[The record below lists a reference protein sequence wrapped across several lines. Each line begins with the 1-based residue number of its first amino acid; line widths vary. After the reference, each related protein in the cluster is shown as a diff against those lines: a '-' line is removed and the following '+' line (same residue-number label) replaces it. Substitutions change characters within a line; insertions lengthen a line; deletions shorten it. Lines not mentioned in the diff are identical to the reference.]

1 MKVTTV
7 TQSDENDGDASK
19 AQIEL
24 PRFRPVTASALH
36 ERARQLRLDILEV
49 ISHAPMGHYSSSLS
63 CAEIL
68 VTLYHHVLRL
78 RRSDPDW
85 QDRDRF
91 LLGKGHVAVALWP
104 LFAEL
109 DFFPQA
115 WLQTFGQLGSKLT
128 DHPDMHRAPGVDF
141 SSGSLGHNLSV
152 GLGMA
157 LAARRRQIDHRI
169 YVLLGDGEIHEG
181 QVWEAAMAAAH
192 YKAANLVAIV
202 DANGS
207 CADGPAESVMGI
219 EPLAERFA
227 SFGWHSLEV
236 DGHDA
241 ATLMGAFAQASQC
254 VDKPVCIVARTLKG
268 KGISFMEAS
277 PREWHLGALNGADL
291 ERARQEIREA
301 E

>member
-1 MKVTTV
+1 MSEKV
-7 TQSDENDGDASK
+7 SK
-19 AQIEL
+19 EL
-24 PRFRPVTASALH
+24 ARLREVSAEELVD
-36 ERARQLRLDILEV
+36 RSRQLRLEILDV

-63 CAEIL
+63 CAEVL

-78 RRSDPDW
+78 RTGEPGW
-85 QDRDRF
+85 PDRDRF

-109 DFFPQA
+109 DFFPNS
-115 WLQTFGQLGSKLT
+115 WLETFGKLDSKLT

-157 LAARRRQIDHRI
+157 MAAQRRQKDHRV

-181 QVWEAAMAAAH
+181 QVWEAAMAASH
-192 YKAANLVAIV
+192 YRAGNLVAIV

-207 CADGPAESVMGI
+207 CADGPTESVMSI

-227 SFGWHSLEV
+227 SFGWRTIEV
-236 DGHDA
+236 DGHDPQA
-241 ATLMGAFAQASQC
+241 LMTAFAQAMEPS
-254 VDKPVCIVARTLKG
+254 DKPACIIARTLKG

-277 PREWHLGALNGADL
+277 PREWHIGALCGEDL
-291 ERARQEIREA
+291 ERARNEIRGVKL
-301 E
+301 

>member
-1 MKVTTV
+1 MTTPSIVTL
-7 TQSDENDGDASK
+7 E
-19 AQIEL
+19 
-24 PRFRPVTASALH
+24 RFRDTSAAELAA
-36 ERARQLRLDILEV
+36 RAKQLRLEILDV

-68 VTLYHHVLRL
+68 ATLYKHVLRL
-78 RRSDPDW
+78 RAGDPAW
-85 QDRDRF
+85 ADRDRF

-109 DFFPQA
+109 GFFPA
-115 WLQTFGQLGSKLT
+115 DWLKTFGSLDSKLT

-157 LAARRRQIDHRI
+157 LAAKRRGFDHRM

-181 QVWEAAMAAAH
+181 QVWEAAMAAGH
-192 YKAANLVAIV
+192 YKADNLVAIV

-207 CADGPAESVMGI
+207 CADGPTESVMSI
-219 EPLAERFA
+219 EPLVDRFS
-227 SFGWHSLEV
+227 SFGWHCVEV
-236 DGHDA
+236 DGHDTA
-241 ATLMGAFAQASQC
+241 ALMQAFKQASESPGKPFC
-254 VDKPVCIVARTLKG
+254 VVARTLKG

-277 PREWHLGALNGADL
+277 PREWHLGALMGEDL
-291 ERARQEIREA
+291 VRAKQEIEEA
-301 E
+301 GQ

>member
-1 MKVTTV
+1 MNAKVSNQLERLREV
-7 TQSDENDGDASK
+7 DAM
-19 AQIEL
+19 EL
-24 PRFRPVTASALH
+24 A
-36 ERARQLRLDILEV
+36 ERSRQLRLDILDV

-78 RRSDPDW
+78 RRGEPGW
-85 QDRDRF
+85 PDRDRF

-109 DFFPQA
+109 EFFPGS
-115 WLQTFGQLGSKLT
+115 WLQTFGKLDSKLT
-128 DHPDMHRAPGVDF
+128 DHPDMHRVPGIDF

-157 LAARRRQIDHRI
+157 IAARRRQKDHRV

-181 QVWEAAMAAAH
+181 QVWEAAMAASH
-192 YKAANLVAIV
+192 YRAGNLVAIV

-207 CADGPAESVMGI
+207 CADGPTESVMSI
-219 EPLAERFA
+219 EPLTERFA
-227 SFGWHSLEV
+227 SFGWLSIEV
-236 DGHDA
+236 DGHDPQA
-241 ATLMGAFAQASQC
+241 LMDAFAQAMMSG
-254 VDKPVCIVARTLKG
+254 DKPVCIVARTLKG

-277 PREWHLGALNGADL
+277 PREWHLGALSGEDL
-291 ERARQEIREA
+291 EQARREIRGA
-301 E
+301 K

>member
-1 MKVTTV
+1 MN
-7 TQSDENDGDASK
+7 EPASEYL
-19 AQIEL
+19 QRL
-24 PRFRPVTASALH
+24 RPVSAQYLS
-36 ERARQLRLDILEV
+36 ERSRQLRLEILDV

-78 RRSDPDW
+78 RSGEPDW
-85 QDRDRF
+85 PDRDRF

-109 DFFPQA
+109 DFFPKA
-115 WLQTFGQLGSKLT
+115 WLETFGKLDSRLT

-157 LAARRRQIDHRI
+157 MAARRRGKDHRI
-169 YVLLGDGEIHEG
+169 HVLLGDGELHEG
-181 QVWEAAMAAAH
+181 QVWEAAMAASH
-192 YKAANLVAIV
+192 YRADNLVAIV

-207 CADGPAESVMGI
+207 CADGPTESVMSI
-219 EPLAERFA
+219 EPLVERFG
-227 SFGWHSLEV
+227 SFGWRCVEV
-236 DGHDA
+236 DGHDPGA
-241 ATLMGAFAQASQC
+241 LMTAFAEAMAP
-254 VDKPVCIVARTLKG
+254 DHRPFCIVARTLKG

-277 PREWHLGALNGADL
+277 PREWHLGALSGEDL
-291 ERARQEIREA
+291 ERARREIRESA
-301 E
+301 K

>member
-1 MKVTTV
+1 VSVVETHCL
-7 TQSDENDGDASK
+7 QR
-19 AQIEL
+19 L
-24 PRFRPVTASALH
+24 RPVTPQTLA
-36 ERARQLRLDILEV
+36 ERSRRLRLEIVDV

-78 RRSDPDW
+78 RRGEPDW
-85 QDRDRF
+85 PDRDRF

-109 DFFPQA
+109 DYFPAA
-115 WLQTFGQLGSKLT
+115 WLETFGGLDSRLT
-128 DHPDMHRAPGVDF
+128 DHPDMHRAPGIDF

-157 LAARRRQIDHRI
+157 MAARRRAKDDRV

-181 QVWEAAMAAAH
+181 QVWEAAMAASH
-192 YKAANLVAIV
+192 YRASNLVAIV

-207 CADGPAESVMGI
+207 CADGPTESVMSI
-219 EPLAERFA
+219 EPLTERFS
-227 SFGWHSLEV
+227 SFGWRCKEV
-236 DGHDA
+236 DGHDPEA
-241 ATLMGAFAQASQC
+241 LMAAFAEAMRPA
-254 VDKPVCIVARTLKG
+254 DRPFCIVARTLKG

-277 PREWHLGALNGADL
+277 PREWHLGALKGEDL
-291 ERARQEIREA
+291 ERARREIMEA
-301 E
+301 AL

>member
-1 MKVTTV
+1 VS
-7 TQSDENDGDASK
+7 QSRAKPADNNSAHN
-19 AQIEL
+19 EL
-24 PRFRPVTASALH
+24 PRLRPIAAGALQ
-36 ERARQLRLDILEV
+36 ERARQLRLDILDV
-49 ISHAPMGHYSSSLS
+49 ISHAPMGHFSSSLS

-78 RRSDPDW
+78 RKGDPGW
-85 QDRDRF
+85 EDRDRF

-109 DFFPQA
+109 EFFPQS
-115 WLQTFGQLGSKLT
+115 WLQTFGQLGSRLT

-157 LAARRRQIDHRI
+157 LAARRRGKDHRI

-181 QVWEAAMAAAH
+181 QVWEAVMAAAH
-192 YKAANLVAIV
+192 YKAGNLVAIV

-207 CADGPAESVMGI
+207 CADGPTQSVMGI
-219 EPLAERFA
+219 EPLTDRFS
-227 SFGWHSLEV
+227 SFGWHCIEV
-236 DGHDA
+236 DGHDSGA
-241 ATLMGAFAQASQC
+241 LMRAFAEAMQFAEQ
-254 VDKPVCIVARTLKG
+254 PVCVVARTLKG
-268 KGISFMEAS
+268 KGISFMEES

-291 ERARQEIREA
+291 ERARSEIREA
-301 E
+301 KQ

>member
-1 MKVTTV
+1 M
-7 TQSDENDGDASK
+7 TQEKIGP
-19 AQIEL
+19 EL
-24 PRFRPVTASALH
+24 QRLRNITAAELSS
-36 ERARQLRLDILEV
+36 RARQLRLEILDV

-78 RRSDPDW
+78 RKGKPDW
-85 QDRDRF
+85 EDRDRF

-109 DFFPQA
+109 NYFPA
-115 WLQTFGQLGSKLT
+115 SWLETFGHLDSPLT
-128 DHPDMHRAPGVDF
+128 DHPDMHRAPGIDF

-157 LAARRRQIDHRI
+157 MAARRRNRDHRV

-181 QVWEAAMAAAH
+181 QVWEAAMAASH
-192 YKAANLVAIV
+192 YNAGNLVALV

-207 CADGPAESVMGI
+207 CADGPTEQVMSI
-219 EPLAERFA
+219 EPLTERFA
-227 SFGWHSLEV
+227 SFGWRCVEV
-236 DGHDA
+236 DGHSPQA
-241 ATLMGAFAQASQC
+241 LMTAFAQAMETS
-254 VDKPVCIVARTLKG
+254 DKPFCIVARTLKG

-277 PREWHLGALNGADL
+277 PREWHLGALSGEDL
-291 ERARQEIREA
+291 QRAKREIE
-301 E
+301 EVDQ